1 MVYVVGDTHGE
12 LEIYKINNRNFP
24 EQKKMTKKDYLIVL
38 GDFGL
43 VWNKSKMQE
52 MMLENLSKRNFTT
65 LGIDGNHE
73 NFDLLKEYPVTLWNG
88 GYVQKITDSV
98 IHLMRGQ
105 VFTIEGK
112 KIFVFGGAE
121 SIDKEY
127 RIPGVSWW
135 PQEIPSF
142 KEMETGYKS
151 LEEHDNKV
159 DYILTHTCS
168 KSAFEYIAIKE
179 KFKNNGN
186 DPTIDYLESIKEN
199 TEFKHW
205 YFGHFHI
212 DLSISE
218 KETAVYEK
226 IIRII

>member
-1 MVYVVGDTHGE
+1 
-12 LEIYKINNRNFP
+12 
-24 EQKKMTKKDYLIVL
+24 
-38 GDFGL
+38 
-43 VWNKSKMQE
+43 
-52 MMLENLSKRNFTT
+52 
-65 LGIDGNHE
+65 
-73 NFDLLKEYPVTLWNG
+73 
-88 GYVQKITDSV
+88 
-98 IHLMRGQ
+98 
-105 VFTIEGK
+105 
-112 KIFVFGGAE
+112 
-121 SIDKEY
+121 
-127 RIPGVSWW
+127 
-135 PQEIPSF
+135 
-142 KEMETGYKS
+142 METGYKS

-179 KFKNNGN
+179 RFKDKGN